1 MYTSKFMYNSSRI
14 FSLVDEF
21 TLLNELLGGKQSHF
35 AQENISQ
42 EVNPSKRLKRFPG
55 FSNYD
60 EVFPVKKKI
69 SLNFVC
75 CSSCSYVC
83 YSKNEWMNSVT
94 AKKVPLEV
102 IIIISRCFKSLHN
115 PLKKELKNVYW
126 VVSWSVIGW
135 LDFFKI
141 HLFQNLHFWKI
152 ELVEKLR
159 CNFH

>member
-1 MYTSKFMYNSSRI
+1 MNYSLYSMSYLEENKAILHKKTSVRRWIHQRDWRDFQASLIMMKFFQYR
-14 FSLVDEF
+14 
-21 TLLNELLGGKQSHF
+21 
-35 AQENISQ
+35 
-42 EVNPSKRLKRFPG
+42 
-55 FSNYD
+55 
-60 EVFPVKKKI
+60 KKI

-83 YSKNEWMNSVT
+83 YSQNEWMNSVT

-152 ELVEKLR
+152 ELVEKMR